1 MKISRMTKGEWSKI
15 RAFFDLETEDGF
27 TLKGFKLV
35 EGPNVVFVG
44 FPSQKGKDDEY
55 RNTIWADRDLKD
67 ELLGIAKEAY
77 EDSKF
82 DTTGDSNE
90 SAPVFSID

>member
-35 EGPNVVFVG
+35 EGSNGLFVG
-44 FPSQKGKDDEY
+44 FPSQKDKEGEYNDTIFADKTLKQKLNQLALDYYNRVGSSKSDEDD
-55 RNTIWADRDLKD
+55 LP
-67 ELLGIAKEAY
+67 
-77 EDSKF
+77 F
-82 DTTGDSNE
+82 
-90 SAPVFSID
+90 

>member
-35 EGPNVVFVG
+35 EGSNGLFVG
-44 FPSQKGKDDEY
+44 FPSQKDKEGEYNDTIFADKTLKQKVNQIALDYYNQNGSPDSDDMP
-55 RNTIWADRDLKD
+55 
-67 ELLGIAKEAY
+67 
-77 EDSKF
+77 F
-82 DTTGDSNE
+82 
-90 SAPVFSID
+90 

>member
-35 EGPNVVFVG
+35 EGSNGLFVG
-44 FPSQKGKDDEY
+44 FPSQKDKEGEYNDTIFADKTQKQKLNQLALEYYNRVGSSKSEEDD
-55 RNTIWADRDLKD
+55 LP
-67 ELLGIAKEAY
+67 
-77 EDSKF
+77 F
-82 DTTGDSNE
+82 
-90 SAPVFSID
+90 